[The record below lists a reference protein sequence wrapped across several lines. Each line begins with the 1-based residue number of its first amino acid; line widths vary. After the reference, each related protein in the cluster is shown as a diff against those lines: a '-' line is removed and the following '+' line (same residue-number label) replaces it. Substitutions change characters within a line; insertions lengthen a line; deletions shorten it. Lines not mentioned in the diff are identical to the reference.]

1 MFLQTIFR
9 MAHQVYVLFSPYQI
23 GYVRS
28 YIPMAFR
35 KSSSSCKSTLSPT
48 SQWHTADR
56 IDFLFSYYLLIC
68 DFGFFRTASRPFTN
82 LLVLCPETKT
92 CPEAAAQAATAA
104 APAATAA
111 DQAADQADQAAAAAD
126 QEAESCRKLQTIRKS
141 FQNGWV
147 LTGCI

>member
-1 MFLQTIFR
+1 M
-9 MAHQVYVLFSPYQI
+9 VFSI
-23 GYVRS
+23 
-28 YIPMAFR
+28 
-35 KSSSSCKSTLSPT
+35 SSSSCKSTLSPT

-111 DQAADQADQAAAAAD
+111 TAADQADQAAAAAD
-126 QEAESCRKLQTIRKS
+126 QEAESCRKLQ
-141 FQNGWV
+141 NAADH
-147 LTGCI
+147 